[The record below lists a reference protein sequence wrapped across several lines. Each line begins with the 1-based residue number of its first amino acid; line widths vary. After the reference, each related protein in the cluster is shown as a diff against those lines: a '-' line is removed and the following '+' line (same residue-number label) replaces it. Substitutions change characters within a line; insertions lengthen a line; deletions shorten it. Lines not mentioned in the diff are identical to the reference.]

1 MGPQRWVWQDATRFV
16 DYTSKIRRN
25 LLNSP
30 LITLVT
36 LKKWRG
42 LLMDTY
48 YMLEEIVSKS
58 TLLATRPSRLAPKKC
73 INKSIWL
80 APGRYPWCTHG
91 RCPPLANQ
99 IDLFMH
105 FLGAS
110 RDGLVARRVD
120 LDTISSRANSLGT
133 YVGQMQSW

>member
-1 MGPQRWVWQDATRFV
+1 MNIPIPG
-16 DYTSKIRRN
+16 RN
-25 LLNSP
+25 H
-30 LITLVT
+30 T
-36 LKKWRG
+36 
-42 LLMDTY
+42 
-48 YMLEEIVSKS
+48 LEEIVSKS

-80 APGRYPWCTHG
+80 ASRGHLPWVHHGYLPG
-91 RCPPLANQ
+91 ANQ

-120 LDTISSRANSLGT
+120 FDTISSSDRVYLISLAL
-133 YVGQMQSW
+133 